1 MVRVTCYLRP
11 HKLEDVKTAVSNLEI
26 SGLTVTDVRGC
37 GNSAEA
43 PSQLAGRD
51 ILIALPIRSKLEVVV
66 QDGLQEAVIAA
77 VIASARTGAPG
88 DGKIFVEPIQDAVR
102 IRTNERG
109 EAAV

>member
-1 MVRVTCYLRP
+1 MVRVTCYVRP

-37 GNSAEA
+37 GNSPEE

-66 QDGLQEAVIAA
+66 RDSLQEPVISAVL
-77 VIASARTGAPG
+77 ASARTGSAG
-88 DGKIFVEPIQDAVR
+88 DGKIFVERIEDAVR
-102 IRTNERG
+102 IRTEERG